1 MNTFDEWIKTAHLAD
16 TPLTGTPGDNF
27 VVALTER
34 ILNEADLANVSDVHF
49 QPEKNGMD
57 IRFRTDGVLHRVGIV
72 RENHIPQIV
81 ARLKI
86 LADLLT
92 YKTNI
97 PQEGRVRAGR
107 VPDIAKEMRI
117 STTPTLHGERVV
129 VRFFSEEHHYHYP
142 DELGFPDDI
151 QMRLTR
157 SIRKNS
163 GAVLITGPAGS
174 GKTTTAYALLREL
187 ADRGET
193 LRSIVTLED
202 PVEHALDGI
211 AQVEVSSHGDR
222 TLGETIKY
230 MMRQD
235 PEVLFIGEIRDSATA
250 EAAFQAVLTGHL
262 LIATFHAGGAVEAVS
277 RLCELGIEPF
287 VLRSGIQC
295 VISQRLVRKLCECAE
310 NVEEPLDW
318 GCPLSP
324 SGERARVR
332 GEFNEKTRSPHPNPL
347 PEGEGTGKNVFLKT
361 YKMPKGCAMCGGTG
375 YRGRI
380 PLAEVLPLDNDD
392 VMRSLLDRNDT
403 VALRETAIRNG
414 MIPLTD
420 RAFALIE
427 SGATSPLEIR
437 RVFG

>member
-1 MNTFDEWIKTAHLAD
+1 MTPFDEWTKTAYRSGND
-16 TPLTGTPGDNF
+16 F

-34 ILNEADLANVSDVHF
+34 ILTEAAKSDVSDVHF

-57 IRFRTDGVLHRVGIV
+57 IRFRTDGVLHRIGLAPEG
-72 RENHIPQIV
+72 RIPQIV
-81 ARLKI
+81 ARLKV

-92 YKTNI
+92 YKTNV

-107 VPDIAKEMRI
+107 LPNIVKEMRI

-129 VRFFSEEHHYHYP
+129 VRFFSEEKCYHYP
-142 DELGFPDDI
+142 DELGFPFDI
-151 QMRLTR
+151 RDRLLK

-163 GAVLITGPAGS
+163 GAVLVTGPAGS

-187 ADRGET
+187 ADHGET

-211 AQVEVSSHGDR
+211 AQVEISSHGDR
-222 TLGETIKY
+222 SLGETIKY

-235 PEVLFIGEIRDSATA
+235 PEVLFVGEIRDRQTA
-250 EAAFQAVLTGHL
+250 EAAFQAALTGHL
-262 LIATFHAGGAVEAVS
+262 LLTTFHAGGAVEAVG

-287 VLRSGIQC
+287 VLRSGISC
-295 VISQRLVRKLCECAE
+295 VISQRLVRKLCDCAE
-310 NVEEPLDW
+310 TVEEPLRFVLGLREYD
-318 GCPLSP
+318 
-324 SGERARVR
+324 
-332 GEFNEKTRSPHPNPL
+332 
-347 PEGEGTGKNVFLKT
+347 LKT
-361 YKMPKGCAMCGGTG
+361 YKIPGVCEVCGGTG
-375 YRGRI
+375 YQGRI
-380 PLAEVLPLDNDD
+380 PLAEALPLENDD

-414 MIPLTD
+414 MTPLAD
-420 RAFALIE
+420 RAVALIE

>member
-1 MNTFDEWIKTAHLAD
+1 MSDHENPFDEWTRTASQ
-16 TPLTGTPGDNF
+16 TGDDF

-34 ILNEADLANVSDVHF
+34 ILTEAARSNVSDVHF
-49 QPEKNGMD
+49 QPEKNGME
-57 IRFRTDGVLHRVGIV
+57 IRFRTDGVLHHIGIV
-72 RENHIPQIV
+72 SADRTPQIV
-81 ARLKI
+81 ARLKV

-92 YKTNI
+92 YKTNV

-107 VPDIAKEMRI
+107 LPGIAKEMRI

-129 VRFFSEEHHYHYP
+129 IRFFSEEKRYHYP

-151 QMRLTR
+151 QTRLIH

-163 GAVLITGPAGS
+163 GAILITGPAGS

-211 AQVEVSSHGDR
+211 AQVEVSSQGDR
-222 TLGETIKY
+222 SLGETIKY

-235 PEVLFIGEIRDSATA
+235 PEVLFVGEIRDRPTA
-250 EAAFQAVLTGHL
+250 EAAFQAVLTGHFL
-262 LIATFHAGGAVEAVS
+262 LTTFHAGSAVETVG

-287 VLRSGIQC
+287 VLRSGISC

-310 NVEEPLDW
+310 TIETNNESRERNEVERPDQFVIDKAKYSLQ
-318 GCPLSP
+318 
-324 SGERARVR
+324 
-332 GEFNEKTRSPHPNPL
+332 
-347 PEGEGTGKNVFLKT
+347 T
-361 YKMPKGCAMCGGTG
+361 YRTPKGCEMCGGTG

-380 PLAEVLPLDNDD
+380 PLAEALPLENDD

-403 VALRETAIRNG
+403 VALQETAIRNG
-414 MIPLTD
+414 MIPLND

-427 SGATSPLEIR
+427 AGMTSPLEIR